1 MNNSTLP
8 RKSVPSRGASD
19 DAQDADGSKRDD
31 FLTRYFLRR
40 LAIARRKAR
49 FASAQYRTALV
60 DVICFA
66 IAFPVLGLLSFG
78 LVLSLRWMTPAQA
91 AAHPIPSKYIIAGVV
106 MALSFVVG
114 HRLLGPK
121 FEKYIDN
128 PTACPRYDND
138 HDRRAAAFQKT
149 AGFVISAIVMPWLAF
164 MIAFWDRL

>member
-1 MNNSTLP
+1 M
-8 RKSVPSRGASD
+8 G
-19 DAQDADGSKRDD
+19 GSKSDD

-40 LAIARRKAR
+40 LAIARRKGR
-49 FASAQYRTALV
+49 FPSAQYRAALV

-66 IAFPVLGLLSFG
+66 IAFPILGLLSFG

-91 AAHPIPSKYIIAGVV
+91 AAHPIPSKYIIAGIV

-121 FEKYIDN
+121 FERYRDD
-128 PTACPRYDND
+128 PTACRGYDSE
-138 HDRRAAAFQKT
+138 HDRRVGAFQKT
-149 AGFVISAIVMPWLAF
+149 AGFLICAIVMPWLGF